1 MSGNSPFDVHVI
13 ENVAYSDLSLM
24 ILKKMPKMN
33 LKYSYVILT
42 KLLLKVGFSHGNLP
56 KYRFHRENIE

>member
-1 MSGNSPFDVHVI
+1 MSGNSPYDVHVI

-42 KLLLKVGFSHGNLP
+42 D
-56 KYRFHRENIE
+56 